1 MGGVAVD
8 DRDTHIHIHI
18 HVHLL
23 PLLLTSAILISL
35 QAPSLLRSVPLVGI
49 LVTLVRNHNTLILRY
64 GIGHRVAIHVRG
76 GRRRGRKSAA
86 SLIRNSQPM
95 RVQV

>member
-35 QAPSLLRSVPLVGI
+35 QAPSLLQSILLISI
-49 LVTLVRNHNTLILRY
+49 LVTLVRNHNTLVLRY
-64 GIGHRVAIHVRG
+64 GIRHRIAIHMRSS
-76 GRRRGRKSAA
+76 RRRGRESAA
-86 SLIRNSQPM
+86 SLIRKSQPM